1 MNTTTANP
9 TPTAPLVYTDAEL
22 AALLRV
28 NDGRTAKAMGK
39 VIWRFTRANR
49 LKRLPG
55 GGWARA
61 AVEQAINH
69 AGRE

>member
-1 MNTTTANP
+1 MNAGISQP
-9 TPTAPLVYTDAEL
+9 ESSMVLTDAEL

-28 NDGRTAKAMGK
+28 NDGRTARGIQA
-39 VIWRFTRANR
+39 VIWRFTRGNR

-61 AVEQAINH
+61 AVEMAINQ